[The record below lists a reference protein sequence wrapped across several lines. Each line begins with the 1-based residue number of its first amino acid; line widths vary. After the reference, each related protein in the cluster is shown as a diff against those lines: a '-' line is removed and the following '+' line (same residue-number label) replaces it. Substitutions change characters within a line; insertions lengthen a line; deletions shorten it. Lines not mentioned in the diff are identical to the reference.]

1 MINFTS
7 RWSKIKHDKAV
18 ADARTNKARS
28 TLAHDL
34 TLSSRLNGADPRFNP
49 HLASLLTHAKRLNF
63 PAHSIQA
70 AVARGQGV
78 TASGAALE
86 GLTVEAIVP
95 LGQNQVAVIVE
106 CQTDSKARTL
116 SEVRMAV
123 KDEGGSASAVGHLFE
138 KKGRIVLST
147 GGLGSG
153 IEEGEVFDMCVEA
166 GATDVKFHPVDPVGM
181 GERLEA
187 EVFTEPNETSAVAK
201 QLGVMGSQRLSVE
214 KVEVIWDPKE
224 ESRVDVAD
232 AAEELDGFTDKL
244 RENQNV
250 LDVYTNA
257 I

>member
-1 MINFTS
+1 M
-7 RWSKIKHDKAV
+7 
-18 ADARTNKARS
+18 
-28 TLAHDL
+28 
-34 TLSSRLNGADPRFNP
+34 
-49 HLASLLTHAKRLNF
+49 NF

-70 AVARGQGV
+70 AIARGQGV

-123 KDEGGSASAVGHLFE
+123 KDEGGSVSAVGHLFE
-138 KKGRIVLST
+138 KKGRIVLSI
-147 GGLGSG
+147 GGLGSE

-166 GATDVKFHPVDPVGM
+166 GATDVKFHPFDLVGM

-187 EVFTEPNETSAVAK
+187 EVFTEPTETSAVAK
-201 QLGVMGSQRLSVE
+201 QVGEIGSQRLSVE
-214 KVEVIWDPKE
+214 KVEVIWDAKE
-224 ESRVDVAD
+224 ESQVDVGD
-232 AAEELDGFTDKL
+232 AAGELDGFTDKL

>member
-1 MINFTS
+1 M
-7 RWSKIKHDKAV
+7 
-18 ADARTNKARS
+18 
-28 TLAHDL
+28 
-34 TLSSRLNGADPRFNP
+34 
-49 HLASLLTHAKRLNF
+49 NF

-70 AVARGQGV
+70 AIARGQGV

-123 KDEGGSASAVGHLFE
+123 KDEGGSVSAVGHLFE
-138 KKGRIVLST
+138 KKGRIVLSI

-166 GATDVKFHPVDPVGM
+166 GATDVRFHSVDPGEM
-181 GERLEA
+181 GERLAA

-201 QLGVMGSQRLSVE
+201 QVGEVGSQRRLSVE

-224 ESRVDVAD
+224 ESQVDVGD
-232 AAEELDGFTDKL
+232 ASGDLDEFTDKL
-244 RENQNV
+244 RENQSV

-257 I
+257 R

>member
-1 MINFTS
+1 M
-7 RWSKIKHDKAV
+7 
-18 ADARTNKARS
+18 
-28 TLAHDL
+28 
-34 TLSSRLNGADPRFNP
+34 
-49 HLASLLTHAKRLNF
+49 
-63 PAHSIQA
+63 
-70 AVARGQGV
+70 
-78 TASGAALE
+78 
-86 GLTVEAIVP
+86 
-95 LGQNQVAVIVE
+95 E

-138 KKGRIVLST
+138 KKGRIVLSI
-147 GGLGSG
+147 GGLGSE

-166 GATDVKFHPVDPVGM
+166 GATDVKFHPVDPVEM

-214 KVEVIWDPKE
+214 KVEVIWDAKE